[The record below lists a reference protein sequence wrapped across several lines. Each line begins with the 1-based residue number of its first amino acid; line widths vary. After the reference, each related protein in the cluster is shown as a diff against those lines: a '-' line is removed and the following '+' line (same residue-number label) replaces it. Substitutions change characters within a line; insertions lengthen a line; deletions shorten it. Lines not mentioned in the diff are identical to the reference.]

1 LSIRILAVDQDELQ
15 REVLCRFLSC
25 QGFEVDAAGDAPS
38 ARRAAQT
45 GCFDCIVMD
54 YGLAA
59 SAGEALA
66 LGGDGA
72 GSRLIGLSAGMDDVL
87 TAASREADVFD
98 VVLRKPWDPGAL
110 LHAVTQG
117 DISPAAAGGD
127 AAVRQPST
135 PAEGEAARIL
145 VVDDDDVFRQLI
157 ASALQNAGHEV
168 LTAPNGF
175 RALLLIR
182 RFVFDVVLLDF
193 NLPDLDGVAIAKLT
207 CDLVRAPARPR
218 LIALT
223 ATPER
228 VAERQGLF
236 VSHFDDII
244 SKAAGLLPVLEAVQ
258 RCAAMRQPGSSFLKK
273 RSKRLLRL

>member
-1 LSIRILAVDQDELQ
+1 
-15 REVLCRFLSC
+15 
-25 QGFEVDAAGDAPS
+25 
-38 ARRAAQT
+38 
-45 GCFDCIVMD
+45 
-54 YGLAA
+54 
-59 SAGEALA
+59 
-66 LGGDGA
+66 
-72 GSRLIGLSAGMDDVL
+72 
-87 TAASREADVFD
+87 
-98 VVLRKPWDPGAL
+98 
-110 LHAVTQG
+110 
-117 DISPAAAGGD
+117 
-127 AAVRQPST
+127 
-135 PAEGEAARIL
+135 L